1 MTIQKIDTTRIST
14 SIQGQ
19 NIHFNFI
26 TDPKTRT
33 IHKLK
38 DFLACKEKQMNFLQ
52 KEIYFMNIEQ
62 QLQSPPL
69 QEKIKNFEH
78 QFIYDFFND
87 LPNDF

>member
-1 MTIQKIDTTRIST
+1 
-14 SIQGQ
+14 
-19 NIHFNFI
+19 
-26 TDPKTRT
+26 
-33 IHKLK
+33 
-38 DFLACKEKQMNFLQ
+38 MNFLQ